1 MKNREIEALIYD
13 LDWNLSIETQN
24 NAINSLVEREDY
36 DLAILM
42 QPLQTHKEL
51 WENAAHVLVKKGY
64 DKIKNH
70 IDGLFKWL
78 KDLNYPGAIIIYDFL
93 RSIPKK
99 DFDYYTDL
107 YLSEAR
113 KENDEDWEL
122 YILQLIKNKK
132 II

>member
-42 QPLQTHKEL
+42 QLLQTHKEL
-51 WENAAHVLVKKGY
+51 WKNAAQVLVKKGY
-64 DKIKNH
+64 NKIKNH
-70 IDGLFKWL
+70 IDSLFKWL
-78 KDLNYPGAIIIYDFL
+78 KDINWPGALLIFDFL
-93 RSIPKK
+93 RTIPKK

-122 YILQLIKNKK
+122 FILQLIKNK
-132 II
+132 